1 MASPGRAVSLAT
13 LGAWL
18 LKTDPASTPV
28 GELVT
33 SGFRSMTSRCVRRS
47 YRTELM
53 APGQLVLL
61 WVSGRDPRT
70 PAGIYARGRL
80 VGAAASDGSEGGLEV
95 PLELRPLEP
104 PLLRSELLG
113 DPVLSGMEVLRMP
126 AGSNPSYLTR
136 DELDR
141 LQDRWPQVPHAE

>member
-1 MASPGRAVSLAT
+1 MAPPARAVTAES

-28 GELVT
+28 GELVA

-61 WVSGRDPRT
+61 WVSGRDPRF
-70 PAGIYARGRL
+70 PAGIYAQGRL
-80 VGAAASDGSEGGLEV
+80 VARPDESLEV
-95 PLELRPLEP
+95 AIELEP
-104 PLLRSELLG
+104 FDPPVLRSELLA
-113 DPVLSGMEVLRMP
+113 DPVLSGIEVLRMP

-136 DELDR
+136 DELAR
-141 LQDRWPQVPHAE
+141 LREFWPSASS